1 MLNQTPRIPQ
11 LDNNMSL
18 GVAIFL
24 SSVFVGTV
32 ALFIATKDRWNWKRI
47 FLWPLAALILIAAG
61 LWIYN
66 TIEQRPK
73 VQTTFWDI
81 RIGATEG
88 DVKFLKGSPSDGPIN
103 KDRDEW
109 VYVFEG
115 STLRERTTKE
125 WDSIYRIRFKTG
137 KVYLVE
143 YRTSPNRTYGPGI
156 QGIDIGD
163 SLETITQKFGPPSH
177 VSVSKDELSR
187 VFSFNKY

>member
-1 MLNQTPRIPQ
+1 M
-11 LDNNMSL
+11 
-18 GVAIFL
+18 
-24 SSVFVGTV
+24 
-32 ALFIATKDRWNWKRI
+32 
-47 FLWPLAALILIAAG
+47 WPLAALILIAAG

-115 STLRERTTKE
+115 STLRDRATNE
-125 WDSIYRIRFKTG
+125 WDSIYRIRFKGG

-143 YRTSPNRTYGPGI
+143 YRTRPNRAYGPGI

-187 VFSFNKY
+187 VFSFNKYQVVFELKENRVFGYGVFDTTIAPKGVGYADDEDRAQKKK